1 MSVDL
6 KRTPLYDWHVSNGAR
21 IVPFAGW
28 EMPVQYT
35 GILEEHKATRTGAG
49 LFDVSHMG
57 ELRVAGKDARR
68 FLDYLLPNKLSKLA
82 PGKVIYSPMCYENGG
97 VVDDLM
103 VYAIHS
109 EEFLICVNASNT
121 DRDFEWISGKT
132 EGYDL
137 EVSNVS
143 SDYFQLALQGPSWR
157 VIAEK
162 VFPGIDEFP
171 PRFSFSEIEYEGNTL
186 ILSRTGYT
194 GEDGL
199 EIYGPPALAVHMASR
214 IVEAGQD
221 HGLKLVGLGARDSLR
236 LEAGLPLYGHELSEE
251 ISPLESGLSW
261 TIDWKKPDFIGRASL
276 LAQKEN
282 GIPRKVV
289 YFYTEDRRIARQ
301 DTPVLRASVDER
313 EEVVT
318 GKVLSGTLSP
328 ILNKPIGS
336 ALIEST
342 SLKEPLIV
350 SLRGNQIPLF
360 LKKPP
365 LHL

>member
-1 MSVDL
+1 MNVEL
-6 KRTPLYDWHVSNGAR
+6 KRTPLYDWHVSKGAR

-35 GILEEHKATRTGAG
+35 GILEEHKATRTTAG

-57 ELRVAGKDARR
+57 ELRVVGKDARR
-68 FLDYLLPNKLSKLA
+68 FLDYLLPNRLSKLA
-82 PGKVIYSPMCYENGG
+82 PGKVLYSPMCYENGG

-103 VYAIHS
+103 VYALHS
-109 EEFLICVNASNT
+109 EEFLLCVNASNT
-121 DRDFEWISGKT
+121 DRDFEWITSKT

-137 EVSNVS
+137 EVTNVS
-143 SDYFQLALQGPSWR
+143 EDYFLLALQGPSWR
-157 VIAEK
+157 AIAAK
-162 VFPGIDEFP
+162 VFPGVDEFP
-171 PRFSFSEIEYEGNTL
+171 PRFSFSEIQYEGNTL
-186 ILSRTGYT
+186 MLSRTGYT
-194 GEDGL
+194 GEDGV
-199 EIYGPPALAVHMASR
+199 EIYGPPALAVQVANR
-214 IVEAGQD
+214 LVEEGEE

-251 ISPLESGLSW
+251 ISPLESGLGW
-261 TIDWKKPDFIGRASL
+261 TIDWKKEDFIGRDSL
-276 LAQKEN
+276 LAQKEK

-301 DTPVLRASVDER
+301 DTPVLKASAEAIEDE
-313 EEVVT
+313 VT

-336 ALIEST
+336 ALIET
-342 SLKEPLIV
+342 ASLKEPLIV